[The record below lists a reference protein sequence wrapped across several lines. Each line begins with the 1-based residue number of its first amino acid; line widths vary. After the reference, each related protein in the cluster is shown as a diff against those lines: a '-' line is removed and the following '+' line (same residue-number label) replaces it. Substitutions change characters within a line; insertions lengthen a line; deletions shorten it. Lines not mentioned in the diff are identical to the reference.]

1 MGMLVGFVLGWAAA
15 FIPCLWKKKPMPD
28 LNWLTGGTA
37 GRPCT
42 DCTLAIRPG
51 SMVWDIKAQTYIP
64 REVCQSC
71 DEARRQAAILASKSQ
86 TFLSGLSLSTTAQMC
101 LVREVLA
108 GRNFAARSTQTP
120 PPAQP

>member
-1 MGMLVGFVLGWAAA
+1 MLMGMLVGFVLGWAAA

-71 DEARRQAAILASKSQ
+71 DEARRQAAILASRNQ
-86 TFLSGLSLSTTAQMC
+86 TSPLHQCSSLMELIS
-101 LVREVLA
+101 LGHGRPA
-108 GRNFAARSTQTP
+108 GPS
-120 PPAQP
+120 